1 MAKED
6 SQNVRSRSRVPLGE
20 RWQEAEVFRFLVE
33 RIEDYAIF
41 LLDSD
46 GYVASWNRGLQLI
59 KGYTAAE
66 IIGQH
71 ISIFYTPEDRKARL
85 PERLLEMARTD
96 GQVENEGWRVR
107 KDGTRFWADVV
118 ITALTD
124 DSGELRGYGKVTRDL
139 TARKETQDALSEL
152 SGRLI
157 GLQDEERRRLVHELH
172 DTTSPLL
179 TSLTGK
185 LYSAREY
192 AQNNPALEKLVSEA
206 LTMAEG
212 VGTMV
217 RTISSMLYPPIIEQ
231 SGLLPALRWYFGTF
245 TSRTGIQVN
254 PTLPSTMRRLP
265 LEHEVVLFRVV
276 QEHLRASQVA
286 GATTIRMNLEVGEQ
300 IDLVVESID
309 GQWARDLKDIRIG
322 RGESGAVFAGMRERL
337 RQLGGT
343 MTIDPVRPN
352 LAVRVRLPAGER
364 IN

>member
-6 SQNVRSRSRVPLGE
+6 PQDVRSRVPPEE

-33 RIEDYAIF
+33 RIEDHAIF

-46 GYVASWNRGLQLI
+46 GYVASWNRGLHLI

-71 ISIFYTPEDRKARL
+71 ISVFYTPEDRKAQL
-85 PERLLEMARTD
+85 PERLLETARTE

-124 DSGELRGYGKVTRDL
+124 DSGQLRGYGKVSRDL
-139 TARKETQDALSEL
+139 TARKETHDALSDL
-152 SGRLI
+152 SGRLV

-185 LYSAREY
+185 LYSAREH
-192 AQNNPALEKLVSEA
+192 ARSNPALEALVNEA

-217 RTISSMLYPPIIEQ
+217 RTISSMLYPPLIEQ
-231 SGLLPALRWYFGTF
+231 SGLVPALRWYFGTF
-245 TSRTGIQVN
+245 ASRTGIQVGSA
-254 PTLPSTMRRLP
+254 LPSTMRRLP
-265 LEHEVVLFRVV
+265 LDQEVVLFRVA
-276 QEHLRASQVA
+276 QEYLRLSQVA
-286 GATTIRMNLEVGEQ
+286 GAITIRMSLKVGEQ
-300 IDLVVESID
+300 IDMTVEAFD
-309 GQWARDLKDIRIG
+309 GDWSRNLKDIRTG
-322 RGESGAVFAGMRERL
+322 RGESGAVFAGIRERL
-337 RQLGGT
+337 RQFGGT
-343 MTIDPVRPN
+343 MTIDPTRPT
-352 LAVRVRLPAGER
+352 LAVRVRLPAGDL
-364 IN
+364 